1 MVSFLETQHKDP
13 GQGVSVLEPR
23 ELMTILPLHLQ
34 LKGILAYLHTCILA
48 YLHTCILAYFLLKK
62 RKKKNIHLSV
72 LKGKRIHYDIL
83 MIKPSK
89 SSL

>member
-1 MVSFLETQHKDP
+1 MELWNQGSYVVSFLETQHKDP

-48 YLHTCILAYFLLKK
+48 YFLLKK
-62 RKKKNIHLSV
+62 RKKNHTFKVYS
-72 LKGKRIHYDIL
+72 KGKEFI
-83 MIKPSK
+83 MIFS
-89 SSL
+89 

>member
-34 LKGILAYLHTCILA
+34 LKGILV
-48 YLHTCILAYFLLKK
+48 LKK
-62 RKKKNIHLSV
+62 RGKNYTFKMYS
-72 LKGKRIHYDIL
+72 KGEEFM
-83 MIKPSK
+83 MIF
-89 SSL
+89 L

>member
-34 LKGILAYLHTCILA
+34 LKGILAY
-48 YLHTCILAYFLLKK
+48 FLLKK
-62 RKKKNIHLSV
+62 RKKKNHTFKVYS
-72 LKGKRIHYDIL
+72 KGKEFI
-83 MIKPSK
+83 MIFS
-89 SSL
+89 